1 MLIEVTRAV
10 AYVHEGD
17 VNLLALQAGVVLEG
31 LGAKVVLRD
40 ATIFAEPRTSALVHQ
55 NITVSHSGWGKA
67 RKMAIW
73 FGKWSNLSN
82 K

>member
-40 ATIFAEPRTSALVHQ
+40 ATMFAEPRPTALEHQ
-55 NITVSHSGWGKA
+55 NVTPSHSGWGKPA
-67 RKMAIW
+67 
-73 FGKWSNLSN
+73 KW
-82 K
+82 

>member
-1 MLIEVTRAV
+1 MGLVPLQMLIEVTRAV

-40 ATIFAEPRTSALVHQ
+40 ATMLAEPMTSALEHQ
-55 NITVSHSGWGKA
+55 SITPSHSGWGSVTA
-67 RKMAIW
+67 
-73 FGKWSNLSN
+73 KW
-82 K
+82 